1 MEVSVSF
8 TDEEPAVMLEK
19 GYLCETCKAGN
30 IYYPKE
36 GMVFTAEA
44 SVNYIERPWIS
55 CCETEGIQI
64 VI

>member
-1 MEVSVSF
+1 
-8 TDEEPAVMLEK
+8 MLEK
-19 GYLCETCKAGN
+19 NYLCETCKTGN

-55 CCETEGIQI
+55 CCETEGIEI